1 MTGQPH
7 ADCLFHCLQMW
18 KLIQLNVFKRT
29 WKIHVLC
36 LDFVLDMRSHR
47 RMSLTGSSPSSM
59 NGSIVACSYL
69 DHVLNVA
76 AGFNTLCFSAQDG
89 DNPRPK
95 KKKKL
100 MKKKTKR
107 KGEDIQR
114 YHSTKL
120 TFNTLTL
127 CKCPKNSSSISCL
140 ESALILF
147 HVCPCSF

>member
-1 MTGQPH
+1 MFRFCTGHEKPQKDV
-7 ADCLFHCLQMW
+7 ANR
-18 KLIQLNVFKRT
+18 LISVQ
-29 WKIHVLC
+29 
-36 LDFVLDMRSHR
+36 
-47 RMSLTGSSPSSM
+47 M

-127 CKCPKNSSSISCL
+127 CNCPKNSSSISCL